1 MSIHNF
7 KGLKLFAHR
16 IDEQLCEIIHR
27 QLAKAIEE
35 VESGLSETYKPE
47 TEAIIMFIF
56 YACSLYLGRPT
67 PGTSPKDT
75 DAVSNS

>member
-35 VESGLSETYKPE
+35 TESGLSETYKPE
-47 TEAIIMFIF
+47 TEAFIMFIF
-56 YACSLYLGRPT
+56 HTCSLFLDRPT
-67 PGTSPKDT
+67 PGTLLRNT
-75 DAVSNS
+75 AAVSQS